1 MQFKVCNIEEDPKS
15 QGFSPD
21 QFDVVIAANVLHATR
36 DLAETCRNIR
46 ILMKNFG
53 VLLIG
58 ETFIPQLSIDVSFGM
73 LPGYWGQLDSDLRP
87 KHCVIDANKWSELL
101 SKTGFTDN
109 SLIVPTN
116 GGRTGVVLAKASGL
130 TEQYTPPVPINT
142 EIVSNNKN
150 AVKNIPN
157 TWLVFGEP
165 TDLSQ
170 NLTKRMELH
179 GKSVIEAE
187 ADFQILFN
195 SLK

>member
-1 MQFKVCNIEEDPKS
+1 
-15 QGFSPD
+15 
-21 QFDVVIAANVLHATR
+21 
-36 DLAETCRNIR
+36 
-46 ILMKNFG
+46 
-53 VLLIG
+53 
-58 ETFIPQLSIDVSFGM
+58 
-73 LPGYWGQLDSDLRP
+73 
-87 KHCVIDANKWSELL
+87 
-101 SKTGFTDN
+101 
-109 SLIVPTN
+109 
-116 GGRTGVVLAKASGL
+116 LAKASGL
-130 TEQYTPPVPINT
+130 TEQYTPPVPIKT